1 MRKAQIRLGEVSA
14 VDLWEDDVL
23 IETRHFPDK
32 SIFYVQECV
41 DNWESGMI
49 VTPINT
55 DATQN

>member
-1 MRKAQIRLGEVSA
+1 MRKAQIQVKEVPA
-14 VDLWEDDVL
+14 VELWEDDVL

-32 SIFYVQECV
+32 SMAYIQDCA

-49 VTPINT
+49 VIPINT